1 MAVTRQQV
9 VLEITAEDQGVKR
22 SVDNVTQSVDGAAAA
37 TSGLTNQL
45 DKMTGG
51 AITGF
56 KNFASGL
63 KTTVTGL
70 KTFKVALAATGI
82 GLLLVAMGSL
92 VSFFT
97 STKRGA
103 EQLKVATEALGAA
116 FAVIKDRISRL
127 GGALVKFFTGD
138 FAGALA
144 DTKGAFT
151 GITDEIIRETKA
163 AAELQRALNTLK
175 DEERAFNLVRAET
188 NRAIAETRLAVE
200 DETLSFQERIGA
212 LERAIALEQSTVD
225 EQLRL
230 ARERARIAAEQ
241 VGLGESLE
249 EDLNR
254 VQEARIR
261 VIELETASLR
271 TQKRLEGE
279 RQSLLLQ
286 KQAAEAAAQKAAD
299 KALQERLEFQ
309 NIEVKEIQRRGL
321 ETKRSYELMQSSESI
336 LTGIVIDEAEKRKK
350 ARQEEFENAVD
361 LTKDYLDAR
370 SELTLQAFSALR
382 QLNRAFAGE
391 GEAQARKAFQRN
403 KALSYATA
411 IVNTAQAITDA
422 LAKDGTGF
430 PGSRFIAAAAAGV
443 AGAAQVAAIAK
454 TQFRSRSAAPTPN
467 IQGPGT
473 GPGAPTAPQLDLG
486 FLGGGAGQDTL
497 RAYVVAENVSNAQ
510 QANQKILDQTTL

>member
-1 MAVTRQQV
+1 MAVTKQQV
-9 VLEITAEDQGVKR
+9 VLEITADDKNVKR
-22 SVDNVTQSVDGAAAA
+22 SIDGVGKSVEGVNEA
-37 TSGLTNQL
+37 TSGLTKQL

-51 AITGF
+51 AVTGF
-56 KNFASGL
+56 RNFAGGI
-63 KTTVTGL
+63 KTAVTGL
-70 KTFKVALAATGI
+70 KTFKGALAATGI
-82 GLLLVAMGSL
+82 GLIVVAVGTLISY
-92 VSFFT
+92 FT

-144 DTKGAFT
+144 DTKDAFT
-151 GITDEIIRETKA
+151 GITEEIVRETQA
-163 AAELQRALNTLK
+163 AAELQRALNSLK
-175 DEERAFNLVRAET
+175 DSERDFNLVRAET

-200 DETLSFQERIGA
+200 DETLSFQERIAA

-230 ARERARIAAEQ
+230 ARERARIAEEQ
-241 VGLGESLE
+241 IGLGESLE
-249 EDLNR
+249 EDLDR
-254 VQEARIR
+254 VNQARVR

-286 KQAAEAAAQKAAD
+286 QQAAEAAAQKAAD
-299 KALQERLEFQ
+299 KALQERLENQ
-309 NIEVKEIQRRGL
+309 GIEVEEIQRRGL
-321 ETKRSYELMQSSESI
+321 ETKRTYELMQSSESL

-370 SELTLQAFSALR
+370 SQLTIQAFSALR

-411 IVNTAQAITDA
+411 IVNTAQAVTDA
-422 LAKDGTGF
+422 LAKDATF
-430 PGSRFIAAAAAGV
+430 PGSRFIAATAAGV
-443 AGAAQVAAIAK
+443 AGAAQVAAISK
-454 TQFRSRSAAPTPN
+454 TQFRSRNTPDVTS
-467 IQGPGT
+467 ISGPGT